1 MKTRLLLTALAAVA
15 WPVGA
20 EAASRSS
27 ANYTVPADTADAGGG
42 RTTSA
47 SYSHTGSL
55 GGFGGL
61 STAGPVLARH
71 GYLGQIYDVTGLQV
85 AASPN
90 SVNEGATRQLTARV
104 QLDDAT
110 TLVLDPNQVT
120 WSVQSGPITSISPG
134 GLASAGVVYE
144 NTAATVRGVY
154 LGQAANVG
162 LLVLNVNNDNFGG
175 YAGDGLDDAW
185 QVSYFGL
192 NNPLANPSA
201 DADGDGQNNRFEH
214 VANTIPTDAESRFR
228 MIIDRVVGHEDRK
241 AIVFWPRYPSRT
253 YTVEHTADL
262 AVGPFVPLDPIT
274 TTDNGVVRTVTDMG
288 ATDPQRTYRV
298 RITFP

>member
-27 ANYTVPADTADAGGG
+27 ANYAAPVDTTDAGGG
-42 RTTSA
+42 RASSA
-47 SYSHTGSL
+47 SYSHAGSV
-55 GGFGGL
+55 GGIGGL
-61 STAGPVLARH
+61 GTAGPVLARH
-71 GYLGQIYDVTGLQV
+71 GYLGQLYTVTGLQV
-85 AASPN
+85 AASPS
-90 SVNEGATRQLTARV
+90 SVNEGATRQLTARA

-110 TLVLDPNQVT
+110 TLVLAPNQVT

-134 GLASAGVVYE
+134 GLASAGIVYE

-154 LGQAANVG
+154 LGQAAHAG
-162 LLVLNVNNDNFGG
+162 LLVLNVNNDNFGS
-175 YAGDGLDDAW
+175 YANDGLDDAW

-192 NNPLANPSA
+192 NNPLATPSA

-214 VANTIPTDAESRFR
+214 VANTIPTDAESKFR
-228 MIIDRVVGHEDRK
+228 LIIDRVAGHEHRK

-253 YTVEHTADL
+253 YTVECTPDL
-262 AVGPFVPLDPIT
+262 GVGPFVPLAPIT
-274 TTDNGVVRTVTDMG
+274 TADNGVVRTVTDLG